1 MTSYGISKGFIVIIT
16 GVCLSNFLLT
26 GSHLA
31 LSCGA
36 ILVTLL
42 MALLFSNQ
50 HEVVAKYTKV
60 EAKHKHPDTKRHIW
74 SDKDYATFHKY
85 LIVFAIAMGI
95 FSIYYSVDIATGG
108 EPAKISRIILKMF
121 GVKGF
126 VTTWM
131 TISILSFYT
140 AMEMMCYLYRTKR
153 PLI

>member
-1 MTSYGISKGFIVIIT
+1 MTSYRISKGFIVIIT
-16 GVCLSNFLLT
+16 GVSLSNFLLT

-31 LSCGA
+31 LSCGG
-36 ILVTLL
+36 ILLILL
-42 MALLFSNQ
+42 VVLLFSNQ
-50 HEVVAKYTKV
+50 HEVVAKYTEK

-85 LIVFAIAMGI
+85 VIIFAIAMGI

-108 EPAKISRIILKMF
+108 EPAKTSKFILKMF

-131 TISILSFYT
+131 TVSILSFYT